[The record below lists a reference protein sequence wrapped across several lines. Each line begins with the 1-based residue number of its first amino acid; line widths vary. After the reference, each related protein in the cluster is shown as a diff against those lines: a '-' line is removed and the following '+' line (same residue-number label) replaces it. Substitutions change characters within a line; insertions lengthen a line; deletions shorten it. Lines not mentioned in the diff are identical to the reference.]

1 MGTSGDKIVLLD
13 GMGSGSGSAA
23 NGLLSMIPGMFTSLL
38 GGNKMDPN
46 LVAALMN
53 GRNNQDQFG
62 GANGWWLWIIVLFWL
77 WGGRGFGNGFGGNGN
92 DCCANGLPAQLNND
106 YGRELLMQA
115 IQGNRSAI
123 DQISNALNCSTSQL
137 QNAICNVQG
146 AIDKVAGQVG
156 MTSQAVINAVQQQG
170 CEIGNQISSCCCNL
184 SSLINQ
190 STCAT
195 QNMIT
200 KQGFDNQLR
209 TLEQT
214 NVLQSNINQGL
225 ANNREQATTQFNI
238 LSAKIDAQSQQ
249 IQNAF
254 CDLEKREMQH
264 TIDSLREQKLTL
276 ELFSAQ
282 QAQTQSIVNQI
293 RPCPVPAFLTCNPF
307 AGNGYGGYPYGFNG
321 YNGGCCNNSCGCNNG
336 CCNNN
341 AAI

>member
-123 DQISNALNCSTSQL
+123 DQIANALNCTTTQL
-137 QNAICNVQG
+137 QSAICNVQG
-146 AIDKVAGQVG
+146 APESRDVAMSNNITLACSVDPIMNQLNAAKRTSSDILDSIDKHR
-156 MTSQAVINAVQQQG
+156 
-170 CEIGNQISSCCCNL
+170 
-184 SSLINQ
+184 
-190 STCAT
+190 
-195 QNMIT
+195 
-200 KQGFDNQLR
+200 R
-209 TLEQT
+209 TLEACDSI
-214 NVLQSNINQGL
+214 LEEIN
-225 ANNREQATTQFNI
+225 
-238 LSAKIDAQSQQ
+238 
-249 IQNAF
+249 
-254 CDLEKREMQH
+254 
-264 TIDSLREQKLTL
+264 
-276 ELFSAQ
+276 
-282 QAQTQSIVNQI
+282 
-293 RPCPVPAFLTCNPF
+293 PAFKQTKDQDRKIKNLEEKVDRMGSSF
-307 AGNGYGGYPYGFNG
+307 DELKELLIKKLG
-321 YNGGCCNNSCGCNNG
+321 
-336 CCNNN
+336 
-341 AAI
+341 

>member
-200 KQGFDNQLR
+200 QQGFDNQLR

-214 NVLQSNINQGL
+214 NVLQNNINQGL

-264 TIDSLREQKLTL
+264 TIDSLREQKQTL

-293 RPCPVPAFLTCNPF
+293 RPCPVPTYFDQVDSVP
-307 AGNGYGGYPYGFNG
+307 
-321 YNGGCCNNSCGCNNG
+321 
-336 CCNNN
+336 
-341 AAI
+341 I

>member
-170 CEIGNQISSCCCNL
+170 CEIGTKLALAAAICKALWLVVSITFNIPWIRWVAIS
-184 SSLINQ
+184 
-190 STCAT
+190 
-195 QNMIT
+195 
-200 KQGFDNQLR
+200 R
-209 TLEQT
+209 TLSHVKGMRISWLSPVRRT
-214 NVLQSNINQGL
+214 YC
-225 ANNREQATTQFNI
+225 RTT
-238 LSAKIDAQSQQ
+238 
-249 IQNAF
+249 
-254 CDLEKREMQH
+254 
-264 TIDSLREQKLTL
+264 
-276 ELFSAQ
+276 
-282 QAQTQSIVNQI
+282 
-293 RPCPVPAFLTCNPF
+293 
-307 AGNGYGGYPYGFNG
+307 
-321 YNGGCCNNSCGCNNG
+321 
-336 CCNNN
+336 
-341 AAI
+341 

>member
-77 WGGRGFGNGFGGNGN
+77 WGGRGFGNGFGNGN
-92 DCCANGLPAQLNND
+92 ECCANGLPAQLNND

-170 CEIGNQISSCCCNL
+170 CEIGNQISAT
-184 SSLINQ
+184 LIAMANGITLACSVDPIMNHLNAMKRT
-190 STCAT
+190 STDIV
-195 QNMIT
+195 NSVD
-200 KQGFDNQLR
+200 K
-209 TLEQT
+209 
-214 NVLQSNINQGL
+214 
-225 ANNREQATTQFNI
+225 NREIIEACDSI
-238 LSAKIDAQSQQ
+238 LEDINPTFKQSKDQDRKIKGLEDQVAKMGESFEELKNLLI
-249 IQNAF
+249 
-254 CDLEKREMQH
+254 K
-264 TIDSLREQKLTL
+264 KL
-276 ELFSAQ
+276 
-282 QAQTQSIVNQI
+282 
-293 RPCPVPAFLTCNPF
+293 
-307 AGNGYGGYPYGFNG
+307 G
-321 YNGGCCNNSCGCNNG
+321 
-336 CCNNN
+336 
-341 AAI
+341 

>member
-123 DQISNALNCSTSQL
+123 EQIANALNCTTTQL
-137 QNAICNVQG
+137 QSAICNVQG

-156 MTSQAVINAVQQQG
+156 MTSQAVINAVQQLQDRVIDLTV
-170 CEIGNQISSCCCNL
+170 EINGSSMTYVVPEGRDVAMSN
-184 SSLINQ
+184 N
-190 STCAT
+190 
-195 QNMIT
+195 IT
-200 KQGFDNQLR
+200 LACSVDPIMNQLNAAKRASSDILDSIDKHRR
-209 TLEQT
+209 TLEACDSI
-214 NVLQSNINQGL
+214 LEEIN
-225 ANNREQATTQFNI
+225 
-238 LSAKIDAQSQQ
+238 
-249 IQNAF
+249 
-254 CDLEKREMQH
+254 
-264 TIDSLREQKLTL
+264 
-276 ELFSAQ
+276 
-282 QAQTQSIVNQI
+282 
-293 RPCPVPAFLTCNPF
+293 PAFKQTKDQDRKIKNLEEKVDRMGSSF
-307 AGNGYGGYPYGFNG
+307 DELKELLIKKLG
-321 YNGGCCNNSCGCNNG
+321 
-336 CCNNN
+336 
-341 AAI
+341 